1 MTPENLSQWLE
12 YIERIHPKSIE
23 MGLDRIARVRDALGP
38 APAVPAIVVGGTN
51 GKGSACAYL
60 DAILR
65 AAGYAVGLYTSPH
78 LLRYNERVRVNGEE
92 ASDEQLIAAF
102 ERVERARGDTQL
114 TYFEFG
120 TLAAWDI
127 FASARLD
134 CLVLEVGMGGRLDAV
149 NVLDADCAVLTSI
162 GLDHMDYLGGT
173 REAIGRE
180 KAGIF
185 RRGRP
190 AILADPDPPAS
201 VLEHA
206 LTIGANL
213 HVLGRDFGYRDDG
226 GQWDYWGRRARYSGL
241 APPAMRGR
249 GQLANASG
257 AIAALDAL
265 HQRLPVAMRDV
276 RSGLAGVNLPG
287 RFQVLP
293 GKPVVVLDV
302 AHNPDA
308 AGMLAGNLG
317 DMGSFEET
325 YAVIGML
332 QDKDMAGVAGALK
345 DRVTHWCC
353 ASLPGER
360 GADASVLARA
370 VRQSGAGGDVSLDDS
385 PSSAF
390 AQAKSRAGE
399 NDRIVVFGSF
409 LTVAEIIA
417 LRSAPR
423 R

>member
-1 MTPENLSQWLE
+1 MTPESLSQWLE
-12 YIERIHPKSIE
+12 YIERIHPKSID
-23 MGLDRIARVRDALGP
+23 MGLDRIARVRDALGL
-38 APAVPAIVVGGTN
+38 ALAVPTIVVGGTN
-51 GKGSACAYL
+51 GKGSACAYIA
-60 DAILR
+60 AILG
-65 AAGYAVGLYTSPH
+65 AAGYGVGLYTSPH
-78 LLRYNERVRVNGEE
+78 LLRYNERVTVNGRE

-102 ERVERARGDTQL
+102 ERVERGRGETQL

-149 NVLDADCAVLTSI
+149 NALDADCAVLTSI
-162 GLDHMDYLGGT
+162 GLDHMEYLGGT

-185 RRGRP
+185 RSGRP
-190 AILADPDPPAS
+190 AVLADVDPPAS
-201 VLEHA
+201 VIEHA
-206 LTIGANL
+206 CTIGADL
-213 HVLGRDFGYRDDG
+213 LVLGRDFGYRDRG
-226 GQWDYWGRRARYSGL
+226 GQWDYWGPTAGRRGL
-241 APPAMRGR
+241 AHPSMQGR

-257 AIAALDAL
+257 ALAALGAL
-265 HQRLPVAMRDV
+265 RGRLPVATRDV
-276 RSGLAGVNLPG
+276 RSGLAGADLPG

-293 GKPVVVLDV
+293 GRPVVVLDV

-308 AGMLAGNLG
+308 ARMLAGNLG
-317 DMGSFEET
+317 DMGFFEET

-332 QDKDMAGVAGALK
+332 RDKDIAGVASALK

-353 ASLPGER
+353 ASLPGAR
-360 GADASVLARA
+360 GAEASVLARA
-370 VRQSGAGGDVSLDDS
+370 VQESGAGGDVSLYDS
-385 PSSAF
+385 PASAF
-390 AQAKSRAGE
+390 AQAKSRARE

-409 LTVAEIIA
+409 LTVAEISA
-417 LRSAPR
+417 GRCAPR